1 MDVLFV
7 VVVPHFLFGS
17 NWGVS
22 VTILTSYLVKVPVRT
37 S

>member
-1 MDVLFV
+1 MCFFV
-7 VVVPHFLFGS
+7 VVVPLFLFGR

-22 VTILTSYLVKVPVRT
+22 VTVLTSYLVKVLVRT